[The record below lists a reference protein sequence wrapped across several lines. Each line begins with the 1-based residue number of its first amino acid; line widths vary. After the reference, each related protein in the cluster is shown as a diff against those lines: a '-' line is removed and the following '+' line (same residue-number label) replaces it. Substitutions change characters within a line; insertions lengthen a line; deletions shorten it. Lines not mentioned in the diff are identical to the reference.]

1 LSEADPPATAGTPGT
16 AGTSSPEAAAS
27 PESLPGTPGPE
38 PGSPNYKGA
47 PLDADRG
54 PGLGCF
60 WIQVGLLVFL
70 LIATPVSVWLSM
82 PPWVSA
88 AFLILVLILLFFVGQ
103 TSIFLLRLVAAD
115 RRAARRV
122 PRATG
127 ARKTVGMLEDEAG
140 WSDEDDAGT
149 G

>member
-1 LSEADPPATAGTPGT
+1 LSEADPPASAGPAVAGDPSAPEHPTADPS
-16 AGTSSPEAAAS
+16 APS
-27 PESLPGTPGPE
+27 
-38 PGSPNYKGA
+38 YKGA

-88 AFLILVLILLFFVGQ
+88 AFLILVLVLLFFVGQ
-103 TSIFLLRLVAAD
+103 TSIFLLRLVAA
-115 RRAARRV
+115 A
-122 PRATG
+122 PR
-127 ARKTVGMLEDEAG
+127 
-140 WSDEDDAGT
+140 SNEDDPGT
-149 G
+149 R